1 METHSILKFSSFVFY
16 GNFMSNLYLISENH
30 VIFVNEEK
38 KTTNIQTRDLVEHW
52 EIG

>member
-1 METHSILKFSSFVFY
+1 MFKNMETHSILKFSSFVFY

-38 KTTNIQTRDLVEHW
+38 KQLASKQET
-52 EIG
+52 